1 MSTVELPHDTTQWFK
16 SSYSNGNI
24 DCVEVAD
31 LGGAVG
37 TRDSKR
43 QNSPVLANSREGW
56 RAFVAAVADGEF
68 GA

>member
-1 MSTVELPHDTTQWFK
+1 MSTVELPHDATQWFK
-16 SSYSNGNI
+16 LSYSNGNI
-24 DCVEVAD
+24 DCVEVAH

-43 QNSPVLANSREGW
+43 RSSPVLVSSREGW

-68 GA
+68 GV